1 MKKRTTPIRLGVIK
15 YLLLL
20 PVFLFVNCE
29 NDTEEPLLGSETK
42 LTQDS
47 KVLSLMK
54 AAIYTESNDSST
66 AYKGVLSKSA
76 DTTVDD
82 QCTYFQYPMTFEV
95 YSGDNPTPV
104 LWEINSDEEL
114 LEFIDI
120 LEASATTYEY
130 YIFFPITLLDTE
142 GSETILED
150 LTELEGTLQMAV
162 EACESMS
169 NDPSDGSDGTDGS
182 NGGTDLGGSTD
193 ESTGDS
199 GSNDSGSGGD
209 TSGDDTSG
217 GDGSGGDSSD
227 NDDSSE
233 ESDVV
238 SVTTQSD
245 NNEESIEMS
254 NSDDEKDHICDKKG
268 KKVLI
273 CHKGKT
279 ICVSVNARWG
289 HMQHHEEDYFGSCE
303 D

>member
-1 MKKRTTPIRLGVIK
+1 MKKRTTPIRLGVLK

-29 NDTEEPLLGSETK
+29 NDTDEPLLGSEAK

-66 AYKGVLSKSA
+66 AYKGVLSKST
-76 DTTVDD
+76 DTTTDD
-82 QCTYFQYPMTFEV
+82 QCTYFKYPMTFDV

-104 LWEINSDEEL
+104 QWEINSDEEL
-114 LEFIDI
+114 LEFIDM

-142 GSETILED
+142 GNETILND

-169 NDPSDGSDGTDGS
+169 NDSSDGSDGTDGS

-193 ESTGDS
+193 EGTGDS
-199 GSNDSGSGGD
+199 GSNDSGSDAD
-209 TSGDDTSG
+209 TSSADTSSA
-217 GDGSGGDSSD
+217 DGSNGEGTGDEGSDDDSSD
-227 NDDSSE
+227 NDDSNE

-238 SVTTQSD
+238 PVTTQSD
-245 NNEESIEMS
+245 NNEESSEDS
-254 NSDDEKDHICDKKG
+254 NSEEEDHICDKKG

-279 ICVSVNARWG
+279 ICLSLI
-289 HMQHHEEDYFGSCE
+289 HI
-303 D
+303 